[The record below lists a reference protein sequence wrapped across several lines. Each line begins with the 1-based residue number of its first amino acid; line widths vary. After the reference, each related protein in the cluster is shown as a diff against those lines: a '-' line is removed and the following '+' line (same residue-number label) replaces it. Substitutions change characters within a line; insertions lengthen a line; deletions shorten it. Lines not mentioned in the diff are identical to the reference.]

1 MLFSSQLFIFVFLP
15 ITVIG
20 FGLIREHRGASAAR
34 YWLLL
39 ASLVFYGWWSIGYLF
54 LLVLWTAGN
63 FVAGR
68 QILLARDSD
77 IGKARSTL
85 LAAVTVNL
93 CLLAY
98 FKYSVFILDNAVA
111 LLGLDFVI
119 GAVVLPLA
127 ISFHTFQQIAYLSDL
142 YRGNVPRYT
151 FSDYVLFVI
160 FFPQLIAGPIVHHSE
175 LTPQFRDPENFRLT
189 HRNFAFG
196 IAFFTIGLLKKLVL
210 ADPLSAIATPLF
222 NVHSLASPTLLDA
235 WIATVAFGLG
245 LYFDF
250 SAYSDMAVGLA
261 RLFGIRLPYN
271 FASPYRSS
279 SIIEF
284 WRRWHMTLSRWLRDY
299 LYVSLG
305 GNRKGPFRRYA
316 NLMITMILG
325 GLWHG
330 AAWTFVAWGAIHGTL
345 LMINHAWNHIVAR
358 STAKGRDL
366 RLPIGVAR
374 LLTLLS
380 VSVAWVFFASA
391 SWEIAIDTLFGLA
404 GINGIHVDG
413 AFLGFFKDSLTR
425 ENKILICLSAGIALF
440 APNSQQ
446 LIEGQTF
453 DVGEQ
458 RVYPRLHF
466 SLALGNA
473 AIVGTFFAICLTLL
487 GTPKEFVYFQF

>member
-1 MLFSSQLFIFVFLP
+1 MLFNSQLFIFVFLP
-15 ITVIG
+15 VTLIG
-20 FGLIREHRGASAAR
+20 FGLIREHRGARAAR

-39 ASLVFYGWWSIGYLF
+39 ASIVFYGWWSITYLI
-54 LLVLWTAGN
+54 LLVLWTFGN
-63 FVAGR
+63 FIAGR
-68 QILLARDSD
+68 QILS
-77 IGKARSTL
+77 ARSSDEGNAKSIL
-85 LAAVTVNL
+85 LTAVAVNV
-93 CLLAY
+93 CLLGY
-98 FKYSVFILDNAVA
+98 FKYSVFIVDNAAA

-151 FSDYVLFVI
+151 LSDYVLFVI

-175 LTPQFRDPENFRLT
+175 LTPQFQDAENFRVT

-196 IAFFTIGLLKKLVL
+196 MAFFTIGLVKKLVF

-222 NVHSLASPTLLDA
+222 NVHVPVSPTLLDA
-235 WIATVAFGLG
+235 WIATGAFGLG

-250 SAYSDMAVGLA
+250 SAYSDMAIGLA
-261 RLFGIRLPYN
+261 RMFGIRLPYN
-271 FASPYRSS
+271 FSSPYRSS

-316 NLMITMILG
+316 NLMITMLLG

-345 LMINHAWNHIVAR
+345 LMINHAWNHVVAR
-358 STAKGRDL
+358 SKAKGRNL
-366 RLPIGVAR
+366 ELPSGVAR
-374 LLTLLS
+374 VLTLLS
-380 VSVAWVFFASA
+380 VFVAWVFFASA
-391 SWEIAIDTLFGLA
+391 SWQVAIDVLSGLA
-404 GINGIHVDG
+404 GINGIYAEDRL
-413 AFLGFFKDSLTR
+413 LGFLKDTMTR
-425 ENKILICLSAGIALF
+425 ESKFLICLSVGIVLF

-446 LIEGQTF
+446 LIEGQMY
-453 DVGEQ
+453 DIGEKP
-458 RVYPRLHF
+458 VYPKLHF
-466 SLALGNA
+466 SFSIRQAT
-473 AIVGTFFAICLTLL
+473 IVATFFAMCLTLL

>member
-1 MLFSSQLFIFVFLP
+1 MLFNSQLFIFAFLP

-20 FGLIREHRGASAAR
+20 FGLIREHYGAHAAR

-39 ASLVFYGWWSIGYLF
+39 ASLVFYGWWSIGYLV
-54 LLVLWTAGN
+54 LLVLWTVGN

-68 QILLARDSD
+68 QILSARHFDTE
-77 IGKARSTL
+77 KAKRIL
-85 LAAVTVNL
+85 LAAVAVNL

-98 FKYSVFILDNAVA
+98 FKYSMFIVDNAAA

-119 GAVVLPLA
+119 GAVVLPLG
-127 ISFHTFQQIAYLSDL
+127 ISFHTFQQIAYLSDV
-142 YRGNVPRYT
+142 YRGSVPRYT
-151 FSDYVLFVI
+151 LSDYVLFVT

-175 LTPQFRDPENFRLT
+175 LTPQFRDAEHFRLT

-222 NVHSLASPTLLDA
+222 KVHASISPTFLDA
-235 WIATVAFGLG
+235 WIATIAFGLG

-250 SAYSDMAVGLA
+250 SAYSDMAIGLA
-261 RLFGIRLPYN
+261 RMFGIRLPYN
-271 FASPYRSS
+271 FASPYQSS

-316 NLMITMILG
+316 NLMITMLLG

-330 AAWTFVAWGAIHGTL
+330 AAWTFVVWGAIHGTL

-358 STAKGRDL
+358 SRANGRDL
-366 RLPIGVAR
+366 KLPTGVAR
-374 LLTLLS
+374 FLTLLS

-391 SWEIAIDTLFGLA
+391 SWQIAIDTLCSLA
-404 GINGIHVDG
+404 GLNGIHVEG
-413 AFLGFFKDSLTR
+413 SFLGFFKDALTR
-425 ENKILICLSAGIALF
+425 ENKILVCLAVGIALF

-446 LIEGQTF
+446 LIEGQMF
-453 DVGEQ
+453 DPGEQ
-458 RVYPRLHF
+458 RVYARLHF
-466 SLALGNA
+466 SFTLGNA
-473 AIVGTFFAICLTLL
+473 VIVATFFAVCLTLL
-487 GTPKEFVYFQF
+487 GTPREFVYFQF